1 MQNADVE
8 QFKRELMSYTWHKN
22 KMDELSMQLEELNYR
37 MTGAG
42 CVPISRVSP
51 TVSPS
56 VRSNLGLI
64 DKKDQLI
71 AEYQTHA
78 KQAENVRQAML
89 LVDDSSRIILE
100 DKYIKRMPN
109 LLMEK
114 KYGYSSCNINR
125 ICNKIIRRIIYFG
138 K

>member
-1 MQNADVE
+1 MNDDVE
-8 QFKRELMSYTWHKN
+8 QFKREL
-22 KMDELSMQLEELNYR
+22 LSMNWHLQQMEEISLELEELNYR
-37 MTGAG
+37 MTGSG

-64 DKKDQLI
+64 EKKDKLI

-78 KQAENVRQAML
+78 KQAENVRQAL
-89 LVDDSSRIILE
+89 SLVDPESRGMLE
-100 DKYIKRMPN
+100 NKYIKRVPN
-109 LLMEK
+109 MLLERQ
-114 KYGYSSCNINR
+114 YGYTASSINR

>member
-1 MQNADVE
+1 MNDDVE

-89 LVDDSSRIILE
+89 LVDEESRVMLE
-100 DKYIKRMPN
+100 NKYIKRVPN
-109 LLMEK
+109 ILLEK
-114 KYGYSSCNINR
+114 QYGYTSSSINR
-125 ICNKIIRRIIYFG
+125 ICNKIIRKIVFL
-138 K
+138 KK